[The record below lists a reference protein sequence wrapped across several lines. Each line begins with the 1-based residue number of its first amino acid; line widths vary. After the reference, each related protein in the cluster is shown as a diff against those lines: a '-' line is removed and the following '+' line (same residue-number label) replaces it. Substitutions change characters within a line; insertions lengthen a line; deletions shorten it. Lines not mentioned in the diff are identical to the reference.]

1 MKTIYVLLILL
12 TSYGVSHAQSISQ
25 YVFGN
30 TGATISGASNSLSF
44 TLGEPVI
51 GLISNGES
59 LGQGFWLGAAA
70 SIVLSTEDFSSLENS
85 ITVYPNPV
93 RDVVNLA
100 FTDILSEEFVVQV
113 TDISGKTILQKV
125 FENNGLTESISVSN
139 LSSGIYFINIQRSEK
154 QQSKTFKIIKY

>member
-1 MKTIYVLLILL
+1 MQFLIKTQNKMKTIYVLLILL

-70 SIVLSTEDFSSLENS
+70 SIVLSNEDFSSLEKS
-85 ITVYPNPV
+85 IT
-93 RDVVNLA
+93 A
-100 FTDILSEEFVVQV
+100 
-113 TDISGKTILQKV
+113 
-125 FENNGLTESISVSN
+125 
-139 LSSGIYFINIQRSEK
+139 
-154 QQSKTFKIIKY
+154 